1 MRKDILRSYLF
12 VPATRIDRIAKAQM
26 AGADAVIVDLEDAV
40 APTMKSEAR
49 EALAHALPDAS
60 AVIVRVNS
68 VDTQWFEEDLKLCAA
83 IRVQGLVLPKAER
96 AEDIKYVAERLGVGV
111 TILPLIETA
120 RGYDDIAMLCAAPQ
134 VQRLMFGSID
144 FQLDLGI
151 SGEGDELLFFR
162 SGIVLA
168 SRLAAI
174 QPPVDGVT
182 VEVDDAVRVR
192 EDTLRSKRLG
202 FGGKLCIHP
211 KQVSTVNACFFPNE
225 EEVAWARRVLNACE
239 KANGAALAVDGK
251 MVDRPVIMKAEQIVR
266 EISK

>member
-1 MRKDILRSYLF
+1 
-12 VPATRIDRIAKAQM
+12 M

-40 APTMKSEAR
+40 APTMKTEAR
-49 EALAHALPDAS
+49 EALVRSLPDAS
-60 AVIVRVNS
+60 AVFVRVNS
-68 VDTQWFEEDLKLCAA
+68 VDTPWFEEDLKLCAA

-96 AEDIKYVAERLGVGV
+96 ADDIKYVTERLGAGV

-120 RGYDDIAMLCAAPQ
+120 RGYADIATLCSASQ

-151 SGEGDELLFFR
+151 SGESDELLFFR

-182 VEVDDAVRVR
+182 VEVDDAERVR

-202 FGGKLCIHP
+202 FGGKLAYIRSRS
-211 KQVSTVNACFFPNE
+211 Q
-225 EEVAWARRVLNACE
+225 
-239 KANGAALAVDGK
+239 
-251 MVDRPVIMKAEQIVR
+251 
-266 EISK
+266 

>member
-1 MRKDILRSYLF
+1 MSFLRGRRLAISHAAR
-12 VPATRIDRIAKAQM
+12 ATLVR
-26 AGADAVIVDLEDAV
+26 
-40 APTMKSEAR
+40 
-49 EALAHALPDAS
+49 ALPDAS
-60 AVIVRVNS
+60 SVFVRVNS

-96 AEDIKYVAERLGVGV
+96 ADDIKYVTERLGGEV

-120 RGYDDIAMLCAAPQ
+120 RGYTDVATLCAAPQ

-151 SGEGDELLFFR
+151 SGESDELLFFR

-174 QPPVDGVT
+174 QPPIDGVT
-182 VEVDDAVRVR
+182 VEIDNAERVR
-192 EDTLRSKRLG
+192 EDMLRSKRLG

-211 KQVSTVNACFFPNE
+211 KQVSIVNACFFPTE

-239 KANGAALAVDGK
+239 KANGAAVAVDGK
-251 MVDRPVIMKAEQIVR
+251 MVDRPVIIKAEQIVR
-266 EISK
+266 EMLK